1 MKIGIIGAGQIGN
14 ALTRRFTAVGHE
26 VFVANSRGPET
37 LAQLVAET
45 GAHAVT
51 AQEVARSGG
60 HRCIGNPRPSIRL
73 YELWSKEASSL
84 TKKIRGGCSSLMKP
98 WRSSCDPDFLSS
110 GMDCNGVM
118 VGFSTS
124 AGTRRPRCST
134 GKCFIARYGGR
145 RQPGG
150 ELAAIAPSNPNSR

>member
-51 AQEVARSGG
+51 AQEVARSGDIVVLAIPG
-60 HRCIGNPRPSIRL
+60 PRSVC
-73 YELWSKEASSL
+73 
-84 TKKIRGGCSSLMKP
+84 TN
-98 WRSSCDPDFLSS
+98 F
-110 GMDCNGVM
+110 
-118 VGFSTS
+118 
-124 AGTRRPRCST
+124 
-134 GKCFIARYGGR
+134 GR
-145 RQPGG
+145 RRRRALRKKFEVDPHH
-150 ELAAIAPSNPNSR
+150 